1 MGLLEYIEY
10 LNLIS
15 YLEYLNRNA
24 HFSYSFTLYRVFWT
38 RCVNVNEDRPIGLIS
53 RFQECK
59 IVHKFAGVTHKGKSN
74 CSLVYEISTA
84 LNWHQFRRP

>member
-24 HFSYSFTLYRVFWT
+24 HFSYSFTLYRVFWS
-38 RCVNVNEDRPIGLIS
+38 PL
-53 RFQECK
+53 CK
-59 IVHKFAGVTHKGKSN
+59 R
-74 CSLVYEISTA
+74 E
-84 LNWHQFRRP
+84 